1 MRIGVKGRHFP
12 VDDELRERVER
23 KAEKIARQVSP
34 LAQLEVE
41 LSEERNPAIRESQ
54 VAEATLYLKGVTLR
68 ASERAEDMGHAVNLM
83 AEDLAR
89 QVKRHREKRRGR
101 RKGAKQAPPIAG
113 V

>member
-1 MRIGVKGRHFP
+1 MRISMKGRHFP
-12 VDDELRERVER
+12 VDDDLRARVER

-41 LSEERNPAIRESQ
+41 LIEERNPAISEGH

-83 AEDLAR
+83 TEDLAR

-101 RKGAKQAPPIAG
+101 RKGAKEAPRIAG
-113 V
+113 L

>member
-1 MRIGVKGRHFP
+1 MRIGVKGRHFQ
-12 VDDELRERVER
+12 VDDDLRERVER
-23 KAEKIARQVSP
+23 KAAKIARQVSP

-41 LSEERNPAIRESQ
+41 LIEERNPAIRESH

-101 RKGAKQAPPIAG
+101 RKGSKEAPRIADL
-113 V
+113 